1 MSYSK
6 VTQSLTVSTTASSV
20 ELGVDEG
27 ACIAYMEIENTGS
40 VALSAFKLY
49 RQSTPQ
55 SEWEL
60 LTEVA
65 ADYVTPLL
73 PILETSG
80 SPITL
85 GAAGLWYCR
94 LDVRGCSA
102 LKASATVA
110 SDSTTVDIRIHYSG
124 HTAR

>member
-1 MSYSK
+1 MGYSK
-6 VTQSLTVSTTASSV
+6 VTQTLSVTTAASSV
-20 ELGVDEG
+20 ELSVDEG
-27 ACIAYMEIENTGS
+27 ACIAYVEVENTGA

-55 SEWEL
+55 SDWEL
-60 LTEVA
+60 LTEIE

-73 PILETSG
+73 PVMETSG

-85 GAAGLWYCR
+85 AGAAFWYCR
-94 LDVRGCSA
+94 LDVRGCHA
-102 LKASATVA
+102 LKVTATTA
-110 SDSTTVDIRIHYSG
+110 ATSTTVDIRVHYSG